1 MTIRDYSK
9 PLNSEH
15 SKFSSRSNRILTLIH
30 KETTVPGL
38 VGRKLNELG
47 YELDICAPIFGEP
60 LPDDLENYA
69 AVLVFGGPMSV
80 NDDEPYLHKEMA
92 WIRQVIDT
100 GIPYFGICLGAQMLA
115 KVLGAKVQ
123 THGNALEE
131 IGYYPVY
138 ATAAGEALFPPYMK
152 MYQWH
157 KDGFDLPE
165 GAVLL
170 ATGDDFPNQAF
181 RWGDNAYGVQ
191 FHPEMTADMVD
202 FWTTQG
208 AHLLGAPNAQSRTEQ
223 RAGYAQYSAGV
234 EQWLETFLKNWLSNA
249 RLASMIEGS

>member
-1 MTIRDYSK
+1 MTTGNYSEPFHDK
-9 PLNSEH
+9 RLKDSA
-15 SKFSSRSNRILTLIH
+15 RSNRILTLIH

-38 VGRKLNELG
+38 VGKKLNELG
-47 YELDICAPIFGEP
+47 YELDICAPILGEP
-60 LPDDLENYA
+60 LPDDLESYA

-80 NDDEPYLHKEMA
+80 NDNEPYLHQEMA
-92 WIRQVIDT
+92 WIRQVLEA

-115 KVLGAKVQ
+115 KVLGANVQ
-123 THGNALEE
+123 THGEAVEE

-138 ATAAGEALFPPYMK
+138 ATAAGEALFPPCMK

-157 KDGFDLPE
+157 KDGFELPE

-181 RWGDNAYGVQ
+181 RWGDRAYGVQ
-191 FHPEMTADMVD
+191 FHPEMTVEMVD

-208 AHLLGAPNAQSRTEQ
+208 AHLLGAPNAQGRTEHL
-223 RAGYAQYSAGV
+223 AGHAQYSAEV
-234 EQWLETFLKNWLSNA
+234 ERWLETFLKNWL
-249 RLASMIEGS
+249 ASAG